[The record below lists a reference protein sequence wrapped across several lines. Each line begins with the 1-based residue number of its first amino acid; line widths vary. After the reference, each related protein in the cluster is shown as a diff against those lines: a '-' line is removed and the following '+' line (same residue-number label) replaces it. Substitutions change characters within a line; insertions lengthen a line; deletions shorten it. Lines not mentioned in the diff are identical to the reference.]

1 MSNKATTFFIINQAD
16 VNYCLAARASK
27 VVFALVDPRDPYQQ
41 WIKKETPTKDQ
52 EGQPAFVLV
61 NKATNETIN
70 HSKKIGPLG
79 LVQNYQADDNSVLW
93 TESKDGDKDF
103 KYIRWVGRLD
113 YNIVAN
119 NHEIHD
125 GRIVDLAYGTHIS
138 QRWKFVADNSKDEQ
152 VTAPKT
158 VAISCRRKEGFNL
171 TVRNGT
177 VVLAPADPNDTNQIW
192 IKDVSYA
199 NRVKDQDGKQ
209 AFALINKATGKA
221 IKHGFGPGY
230 LVQLA
235 EFNRNYLDSSLLWT
249 ESEKALGFRE
259 IRMQANTSAAFNVFY
274 VNEADSNKALL
285 TLRLRNDS
293 SDQEWKFQEIID
305 TTPEKPSNQWDP
317 SKADIFFD
325 GGK

>member
-1 MSNKATTFFIINQAD
+1 MSNQETTFVIINQAD
-16 VNYCLAARASK
+16 VNYCLAARGSK

-52 EGQPAFVLV
+52 EGQSAFVLV
-61 NKATNETIN
+61 NKETKETIK
-70 HSKKIGPLG
+70 HDKKIGPLG
-79 LVQNYQADDNSVLW
+79 LVENYQADDNSVLW

-138 QRWKFVADNSKDEQ
+138 QRWKFVAYNSKDEQ
-152 VTAPKT
+152 ATARQTVT
-158 VAISCRRKEGFNL
+158 ISCRRKEGFNL
-171 TVRNGT
+171 TVCKGT
-177 VVLAPADPNDTNQIW
+177 VMLAPADSKDRNQIW

-199 NRVKDQDGKQ
+199 NQVKDQDGKQ
-209 AFALINKATGKA
+209 AFALVNKATGKA
-221 IKHGFGPGY
+221 IKHGFGPGW
-230 LVQLA
+230 LVKLA
-235 EFNRNYLDSSLLWT
+235 DFNRNDLDSSFLWT
-249 ESEKALGFRE
+249 ESDKELGFKE
-259 IRMQANTSAAFNVFY
+259 IRMQANTSAAFHAFY

-293 SDQEWKFQEIID
+293 TDQRWKFKEITD
-305 TTPEKPSNQWDP
+305 DTPEKPSNQWDP
-317 SKADIFFD
+317 SKATIFFD
-325 GGK
+325 GSK